1 MGKKFGPL
9 LTLPELEPGDDRY
22 IEAFND
28 LSRARSFHMSG
39 PNPIAIADMQAY
51 WDMCGTSDHPL
62 ARQAFLRTMLA
73 VDAAYMDY
81 MAEDLKR
88 RRA

>member
-1 MGKKFGPL
+1 
-9 LTLPELEPGDDRY
+9 
-22 IEAFND
+22 
-28 LSRARSFHMSG
+28 MSG

-62 ARQAFLRTMLA
+62 ARQTFLKFMLA
-73 VDAAYMDY
+73 IDAAYMDY
-81 MAEDLKR
+81 MTEDLKR